1 MSGPLVHAVGLRK
14 SFGSARRPVPVLDGV
29 DVTLAEGEVVALLG
43 PNGAGKTTTV
53 RILST
58 LLLPDGGT
66 ATVAGHDVVHD
77 AARVREVISLTGQ
90 YAAVDEKQTGREN
103 LAMMGRLAHLPRRAV
118 RGRVDDLLDAFDLA
132 AAADRRV
139 VTYSG
144 GMRRRLDLAAG
155 LLARPRVMFLDEPTT
170 GLDPRSRQTMWEV
183 VRQVVADGTSLFL
196 TTQYLEEADQLADRV
211 ALIDDGRVVAE
222 GAPSELKR
230 RVGDAAVELTFA
242 TPEDAAVVGSAGV
255 GPEVLGLA
263 APSPAASGRP
273 FASAAS
279 TPFAS
284 SAPTPARPVAA
295 AVATLRVPTDGS
307 VAHVRDVLDAVAATG
322 VEPER
327 WEVREP
333 TLDDVFLT
341 LTGHAAR
348 TRDRSADGGGSP
360 GGESS
365 DQSHAEEAAA

>member
-1 MSGPLVHAVGLRK
+1 MSPPLVQATGLRK
-14 SFGSARRPVPVLDGV
+14 SYGTSRRPVHVLDGV
-29 DVTLAEGEVVALLG
+29 DVTLDEGEVLALLG

-58 LLLPDGGT
+58 LLRPDGGT
-66 ATVAGHDVVHD
+66 ATVAGHDVVRD

-90 YAAVDEKQTGREN
+90 YAAVDEKQSGREN
-103 LAMMGRLAHLPRRAV
+103 LTMMGRLAHLPHRAV
-118 RGRVDDLLDAFDLA
+118 RSRVDHLLDAFDLVD
-132 AAADRRV
+132 AADRRV
-139 VTYSG
+139 GTYSG

-155 LLARPRVMFLDEPTT
+155 LLTRPRVMFLDEPTT

-222 GAPSELKR
+222 GAPAELKR
-230 RVGDAAVELTFA
+230 RVGDAAVELSFA
-242 TPEDAAVVGSAGV
+242 SAEDAARVRLVGATSDGSVV
-255 GPEVLGLA
+255 
-263 APSPAASGRP
+263 
-273 FASAAS
+273 
-279 TPFAS
+279 
-284 SAPTPARPVAA
+284 
-295 AVATLRVPTDGS
+295 RVPTDGS
-307 VAHVRDVLDAVAATG
+307 VDHVRDVLAAVAATG
-322 VEPER
+322 AEPER

-348 TRDRSADGGGSP
+348 TND
-360 GGESS
+360 
-365 DQSHAEEAAA
+365 EEAAA

>member
-1 MSGPLVHAVGLRK
+1 MSPPLVQAVGLRK
-14 SFGSARRPVPVLDGV
+14 TFGSPRRPVPVLDGV

-66 ATVAGHDVVHD
+66 ATVAGHDVVRD
-77 AARVREVISLTGQ
+77 AARVREIISLTGQ
-90 YAAVDEKQTGREN
+90 NAAVDEKQTGREN
-103 LAMMGRLAHLPRRAV
+103 LAMMGRLAHLPRRAL
-118 RGRVDDLLDAFDLA
+118 RGRVADLLDAFDLTD
-132 AAADRRV
+132 AADRRV
-139 VTYSG
+139 GTYSG
-144 GMRRRLDLAAG
+144 GLRRRLDLAAG
-155 LLARPRVMFLDEPTT
+155 LLVRPRVMFLDEPTT

-211 ALIDDGRVVAE
+211 ALVDDGRVVAE

-230 RVGDAAVELTFA
+230 RVGEAAVELTFA
-242 TPEDAAVVGSAGV
+242 TPEDAAAARSAGL

-263 APSPAASGRP
+263 APSPGVSGRP
-273 FASAAS
+273 SASAAS

-284 SAPTPARPVAA
+284 SAPTPARPGAA
-295 AVATLRVPTDGS
+295 GVATLRVPTDGS
-307 VAHVRDVLDAVAATG
+307 VRHVRDVLAAVAATG

-348 TRDRSADGGGSP
+348 THDRATTP
-360 GGESS
+360 EN
-365 DQSHAEEAAA
+365 HEEAAA